1 MKYIKNEYILL
12 DCRFLKLLV
21 QAVLCQLFGVQP
33 GPGPHIVSH
42 WSHWSHCEFIFHEV
56 PSNPLI
62 FSSLRFTDWQEE
74 NNYGKLISSGYFL
87 EREQEPQWNEVAL
100 VNQSTSQHAVASNY
114 SSACSSSDEPEP
126 MGTSDAHPADQ
137 LVTMFYT
144 VDPSYFYVQWKSDE
158 NNKNEKN
165 KIRSMINTY
174 FRNIGRVEFSA
185 TNAQLQVYR
194 SVPVAATCLAC

>member
-1 MKYIKNEYILL
+1 MPIVWSST
-12 DCRFLKLLV
+12 R
-21 QAVLCQLFGVQP
+21 P
-33 GPGPHIVSH
+33 GP
-42 WSHWSHCEFIFHEV
+42 WSHCEFIFHEV

-144 VDPSYFYVQWKSDE
+144 VDPSYFYVQWKFDG

-194 SVPVAATCLAC
+194 SVPVAATCLAVDSLKIGKLF

>member
-1 MKYIKNEYILL
+1 
-12 DCRFLKLLV
+12 
-21 QAVLCQLFGVQP
+21 
-33 GPGPHIVSH
+33 
-42 WSHWSHCEFIFHEV
+42 
-56 PSNPLI
+56 
-62 FSSLRFTDWQEE
+62 
-74 NNYGKLISSGYFL
+74 
-87 EREQEPQWNEVAL
+87 
-100 VNQSTSQHAVASNY
+100 
-114 SSACSSSDEPEP
+114 

-144 VDPSYFYVQWKSDE
+144 VDPSYFYVQWKFDG

-194 SVPVAATCLAC
+194 SVPVAATCLAVDSLKIGKLFWSWTLIFRDIFLVSSTSNVVDVLFIDLVWMLGEGYAALRPNGR